1 MKLKKFK
8 FPKRRRRKKNAES
21 DETVSLKCLLLG
33 PNIASKDSFLD
44 DLSTVDGSHTLG
56 INEGILKIDNSDCV
70 FWKVDPKCE
79 KKKSC
84 IKQYLLFPKPRHH
97 PLFHRS

>member
-8 FPKRRRRKKNAES
+8 FPKRRRRKKNDET

-33 PNIASKDSFLD
+33 PNIASKDCFLD

-56 INEGILKIDNSDCV
+56 INEGVLKINNSDCV

-84 IKQYLLFPKPRHH
+84 I
-97 PLFHRS
+97 